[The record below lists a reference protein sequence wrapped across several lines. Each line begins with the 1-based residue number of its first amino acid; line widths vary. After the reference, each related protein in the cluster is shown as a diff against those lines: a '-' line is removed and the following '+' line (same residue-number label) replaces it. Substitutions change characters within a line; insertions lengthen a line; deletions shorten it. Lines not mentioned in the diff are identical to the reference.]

1 MPALH
6 LKNTRNRL
14 HNLRFLSFLSKNKN
28 TSEFKI
34 RQAIKAILG
43 FYPKNL
49 SVYQLAF
56 RHRSMAASL
65 GNGFRHSNERLEY
78 LGDAVLGSIVA
89 DFLFKKF
96 PYKDEGFLTEMRSR
110 IVSRASLNILSRKLG
125 IDDLVQTS
133 QESNNVASS
142 ILGDAF
148 EALVG
153 AIYIDKGYKFTRK
166 IIVNQ
171 IIACHLDI
179 DAMLNTEINFKSKI
193 IEWSQKERK
202 QVEFVMV
209 DELENGTKNRRLY
222 VVHLLIDG
230 ELTGKGHDY
239 SIKKAEQKAAEQAW
253 KLLADKIP
261 AED

>member
-1 MPALH
+1 M
-6 LKNTRNRL
+6 
-14 HNLRFLSFLSKNKN
+14 RFLSVLSKNKN

-49 SVYQLAF
+49 TVYQLAF
-56 RHRSMAASL
+56 RHRSVAASL
-65 GNGFRHSNERLEY
+65 GNGFKNSNERLEY

-133 QESNNVASS
+133 QESSTVASS

-230 ELTGKGHDY
+230 VLTGKGHDY

-261 AED
+261 AEE